1 MPKNSTKKVMGKE
14 KLWRCL
20 EKEGAGGEM
29 GNIWDELKKE
39 HKVSNIRTS
48 EKKGNVTYLFKAR
61 DILGFECSQK
71 VSKCTNRE
79 NISYD
84 NLEEL
89 SRCMNCSCPKGITM
103 AIRMEQKTDEHTENT
118 DEESTSAT
126 KAEDN
131 TIISFISIGVGA
143 VVVCLLIVIVLRIK
157 NKKEKKTKRGKSVDL
172 NPEYGVYYDSE
183 CITEIVNDNEYH
195 AAADVYEQDTT
206 EVMDNN
212 IYYE

>member
-1 MPKNSTKKVMGKE
+1 MPKDSTKKVVMEGE
-14 KLWRCL
+14 KLRRCL
-20 EKEGAGGEM
+20 GKEGAGGEM
-29 GNIWDELKKE
+29 GDTWDELRKE
-39 HKVSNIRTS
+39 HNVSNIKTS
-48 EKKGNVTYLFKAR
+48 EKEGIVTYLFKAR

-71 VSKCTNRE
+71 VSKCTNKE

-89 SRCMNCSCPKGITM
+89 SRCMNCSCTM

-131 TIISFISIGVGA
+131 TIISIISIGVGA

-157 NKKEKKTKRGKSVDL
+157 KKKEKKTKRGKSVDL

-183 CITEIVNDNEYH
+183 YITEIVNDNEYY

-206 EVMDNN
+206 EAKDNN